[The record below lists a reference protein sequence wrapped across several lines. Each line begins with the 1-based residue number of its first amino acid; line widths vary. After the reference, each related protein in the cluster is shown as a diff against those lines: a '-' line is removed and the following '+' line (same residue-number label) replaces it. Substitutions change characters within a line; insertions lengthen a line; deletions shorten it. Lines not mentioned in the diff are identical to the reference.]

1 MRNEKS
7 IVAIVA
13 GISSFITPFMSTS
26 LNLAL
31 PIIGKEFS
39 ADAIL
44 LGWIVT
50 AFLLSTSALLL
61 PIGRISDICGRKRI
75 LLIGLLIFG
84 ISSIFGIFSNSIN
97 YLIIL
102 RIIQGIGSAM
112 IFGTAIAILTSVYP
126 LEERG
131 KALGINIAATY
142 IGLSSGPFFGG
153 ILTQYFGWRSIF
165 LISGIIGILAF
176 FATKKYV
183 LNEWC
188 DAKGETFDYSGS
200 IIYAVSLALLVYGFV
215 NILTNGYIFI
225 LASLLFGMLFIRR
238 ELRITH
244 PVLNLKLI
252 FENLA
257 FSMSNLAA
265 LLNYGA
271 TYAVSFLISFY
282 LQSLRGFSPQD
293 AGIILLTQPLI
304 QAIFSPITG
313 KLSDRI
319 EPRILAS
326 VGMAITGIG
335 LFLFTFIQ
343 IDTNIYSIVLN
354 LILVGLG
361 FAIFSSPNTNAIMSS
376 VEKKFAGI
384 ASAMLATVRILGQMG
399 GMAIITVLIAYY
411 VGNNPISPEYSSA
424 FLSGIVSSFKVSA
437 ILCTIGILAS
447 LARKNLRVKN

>member
-61 PIGRISDICGRKRI
+61 PIGRISDIYGRKQI

-176 FATKKYV
+176 FATKRYV

-225 LASLLFGMLFIRR
+225 LASLLFGILFIKR
-238 ELRITH
+238 ELRIKH

-326 VGMAITGIG
+326 IGMAITGLG

-399 GMAIITVLIAYY
+399 GMAIITVLIAFY

-437 ILCTIGILAS
+437 ILCTVGIFAS